1 MKENIISREIKRIPV
16 IIFLILGL
24 LPEMIAQDT
33 TIVRGIIKNG
43 AGQPVSDVSVGIEG
57 SQELPSYTNES
68 GEFTIRATSTDV
80 YLNINPSSGYKQKRI
95 FLNERT
101 QLTIYLSANDVQS
114 GDDPVEIINQE
125 RIRRNIIAS
134 LDALDV
140 EDIHLTPAFSI
151 DQYLQGRVS
160 GMQVINRSGNLSGG
174 TTSFIRGVS
183 SINASSQPLYV
194 IDGIP
199 VSSFGLFNSNLE
211 GFSYNPL
218 LSLNPFD
225 VSRVTVVKDPVVT
238 AAYGSKASNGVILIE
253 TLDPSSTETSIDLD
267 IRTGY
272 SLAPGNK
279 IPQLDAIEHRTLV
292 NELLFSSG
300 MTEEASKDEFP
311 MLYPDRTA
319 YNYIDY
325 QHDTQWQD
333 YIFSDA
339 SFQNINVGVKGGDEI
354 ARYGLSFGYI
364 DGEGIIKNTGYEGYN
379 IRFIGLMNIF
389 SWLRMNTGVALSY
402 NNAQLKESGQVDE
415 TSPIL
420 AGLGKSPMLNP
431 FRYDNEGRELTILAE
446 VDELG
451 VSNPQAIIDNYEA
464 TNSNFNFNT
473 TIGLE
478 GTLSENL
485 LLNSNFGIAYN
496 LLKESNFMPNLGME
510 RYYDKEAYNVSKAA
524 SNKYNSFYNNTY
536 LKYSKSFSAYSK
548 LSSNTGMH
556 IQTNQ
561 YGFDWAL
568 TKNAQL
574 NDQYRTLQDG
584 TNNLREI
591 GGENRAWNW
600 LSIYEHVNY
609 SYKDKYLLALTLSAD
624 GSSRIGEEAAN
635 TIKVGNIPF
644 GIFYAA
650 GAGWRISEEFF
661 LKNSSWLEELKL
673 RISYGRSGN
682 DDVGETNASRNYAIL
697 RFRET
702 TGLYPALKNNKA
714 LTYETVDQL
723 NAGIDVSIF
732 GSRIMAKIDAYQS
745 VSSNLLVYSP
755 IDAYFGYDFQPAN
768 SGKMQNRG
776 MDINLF
782 MRLVDRSNL
791 KWDVLANF
799 SILRNKMLEIGGDR
813 IIDKIQGAEIANIVG
828 EKANSFY
835 GYVFE
840 GVYASKTDAEIVGYV
855 NDKAMPYG
863 GGDAIYADL
872 SGPDGVPDKII
883 NQYDKVVIGSPVPDH
898 FGGITSRLGYK
909 RWMFEVF
916 IYGVGGNEVFNY
928 IRYRNESMS
937 GLQNQSISVLNRWQY
952 SGQDTDVPRALYD
965 DPIGNSA
972 FSTRWIEDGSYLR
985 IKNISLSYTI
995 PDQFLAFRNA
1005 QFYVTASNLF
1015 TFSNY
1020 LGYDPEFSI
1029 SRANVG
1035 QGIDYG
1041 LTPQARQ
1048 FIVGIKLGL

>member
-1 MKENIISREIKRIPV
+1 MKENIISRKLQRIPV
-16 IIFLILGL
+16 IILLILCL
-24 LPEMIAQDT
+24 LPELTAQDT
-33 TIVRGIIKNG
+33 TIIRGIIKNG
-43 AGQPVSDVSVGIEG
+43 AGQPVSDVSVGVEG
-57 SQELPSYTNES
+57 SQELPSYTNAR
-68 GEFTIRATSTDV
+68 GEFTIKATSTDV
-80 YLNINPSSGYKQKRI
+80 YLNVNPSSGYKPKRV
-95 FLNERT
+95 FLNDRT
-101 QLTIYLSANDVQS
+101 QLTVYLSANEVLS
-114 GDDPVEIINQE
+114 GDDPVAIISQE
-125 RIRRNIIAS
+125 RKRRDIVATF
-134 LDALDV
+134 DALDV
-140 EDIHLTPAFSI
+140 NDIQLTPSFSI
-151 DQYLQGRVS
+151 GQYLQGRVS
-160 GMQVINRSGNLSGG
+160 GMQVINRSGNPVSG

-183 SINASSQPLYV
+183 SSNTSSQPLYV
-194 IDGIP
+194 VDGIP

-211 GFSYNPL
+211 GFAYNPL

-225 VSRVTVVKDPVVT
+225 VSRVTVVKDPIAT
-238 AAYGSKASNGVILIE
+238 AAYGSKASNGVIFIK
-253 TLDPSSTETSIDLD
+253 TLDPSTTQTSIDLD

-279 IPQLDAIEHRTLV
+279 IPQLDAIGHKTLV

-300 MTEEASKDEFP
+300 MTEEASKENYP
-311 MLYPDRTA
+311 MLYPDRTE

-325 QHDTQWQD
+325 QHDTRWQD
-333 YIFSDA
+333 LIFSDA
-339 SFQNINVGVKGGDEI
+339 SFRQINVGVKGGDEI
-354 ARYGLSFGYI
+354 ARYGLSFGYV
-364 DGEGIIKNTGYEGYN
+364 DGEGIIKKTGYQGYN

-389 SWLRMNTGVALSY
+389 SWLRMNTGVSLSY
-402 NNAQLKESGQVDE
+402 NNAQLKESGQVDQ

-431 FRYDNEGRELTILAE
+431 FRYDNEGRELTILAN

-464 TNSNFNFNT
+464 GNSNFNFNT

-478 GTLSENL
+478 GTLREDL
-485 LLNSNFGIAYN
+485 FLNSKFGISYN
-496 LLKESNFMPNLGME
+496 LLKESIFMPNLGME
-510 RYYDKEAYNVSKAA
+510 LYYNKEAYNVSKAA

-536 LKYSKSFSAYSK
+536 LLYNKSFGKHSK
-548 LSSNTGMH
+548 LTSNTGIH

-561 YGFDWAL
+561 YEFDWAL
-568 TKNAQL
+568 TKNSQL
-574 NDQYRTLQDG
+574 NDQYRLLQDG

-600 LSIYEHVNY
+600 LSVYENVNY

-624 GSSRIGEEAAN
+624 GSSRVGDEAAN
-635 TIKVGNIPF
+635 TLMVGNIPF
-644 GIFYAA
+644 GIFYAT
-650 GAGWRISEEFF
+650 GAGWRISEESF
-661 LKNSSWLEELKL
+661 LKNSSWLEELKV

-682 DDVGETNASRNYAIL
+682 DDIGETNASRNYAIL

-702 TGLYPALKNNKA
+702 TGLYPAIKSNAA
-714 LTYETVDQL
+714 LTYETVDKI
-723 NAGIDVSIF
+723 NAGIDLAVL

-745 VSSNLLVYSP
+745 VSSQLLVYTP
-755 IDAYFGYDFQPAN
+755 IEAYFGYDFQPDN
-768 SGKMQNRG
+768 SGKIQNRG
-776 MDINLF
+776 LDFNLF
-782 MRLVDRSNL
+782 LRIIDNPNL
-791 KWDVLANF
+791 KWDLQANY
-799 SILRNKMLEIGGDR
+799 SILRNEILEIGGDR
-813 IIDKIQGAEIANIVG
+813 IVNNIQGAEIANIVG
-828 EKANSFY
+828 EQANSFY
-835 GYVFE
+835 GYIFE
-840 GVYASKTDAEIVGYV
+840 GVFSSNTEAENMGYV

-883 NQYDKVVIGSPVPDH
+883 NQYDKVVMGSPVPDH

-916 IYGVGGNEVFNY
+916 VYGVGGNEVYNY

-937 GLQNQSISVLNRWQY
+937 GLENQSISVLNRWQY
-952 SGQDTDVPRALYD
+952 NGQETDVPRALLN

-1041 LTPQARQ
+1041 LMPQARQ

>member
-1 MKENIISREIKRIPV
+1 MKENIITNKIKRIPV
-16 IIFLILGL
+16 LLFLLLGL
-24 LPEMIAQDT
+24 LPELIAQDSIPVT
-33 TIVRGIIKNG
+33 GIIRNG

-57 SQELPSYTNES
+57 SSDLPSYTSES
-68 GEFTIRATSTDV
+68 GEFTLKAASTDV
-80 YLNINPSSGYKQKRI
+80 FLNINPSSGYKQKRVY
-95 FLNERT
+95 LNKRT
-101 QLTIYLSANDVQS
+101 SLTVYLTSNDIPS
-114 GDDPVEIINQE
+114 GDDPVRLLSQE
-125 RIRRNIIAS
+125 YKRRNVIS
-134 LDALDV
+134 SMDALEIDG
-140 EDIHLTPAFSI
+140 IQHTPAFSLGS
-151 DQYLQGRVS
+151 YLQGRVS
-160 GMQVINRSGNLSGG
+160 GMQVINRSGDPSSGS
-174 TTSFIRGVS
+174 TSFIRGVS

-218 LSLNPFD
+218 LSLNTLD
-225 VSRVTVVKDPVVT
+225 ISKVTVVKDPIIS
-238 AAYGSKASNGVILIE
+238 AAYGSKGSNGVILIE
-253 TLDPSSTETSIDLD
+253 TLDPSTTQTSIDLD

-272 SLAPGNK
+272 SLAPDNK
-279 IPQLDAIEHRTLV
+279 IPQLDAFEHRALV

-300 MTEEASKDEFP
+300 MTEEAAKENYP
-311 MLYPDRTA
+311 MLFPDRTE

-333 YIFSDA
+333 LIFSDA

-354 ARYGLSFGYI
+354 ARYGLSFGYL
-364 DGEGIIKNTGYEGYN
+364 DGQGIIKNTGYQGYN

-389 SWLRMNTGVALSY
+389 SWLRMNTGVSLSY
-402 NNAQLKESGQVDE
+402 NSAQLKESGQVDQ

-420 AGLGKSPMLNP
+420 AGLGKAPMLNP
-431 FRYDNEGRELTILAE
+431 FSYDNEGRELTLLAE

-464 TNSNFNFNT
+464 GNTNFNFNT

-478 GTLSENL
+478 GTLGKNL
-485 LLNSNFGIAYN
+485 LLNSKFGITYN
-496 LLKESNFMPNLGME
+496 LLKESIFMPNVGME
-510 RYYDKEAYNVSKAA
+510 HYYNQEAYNVSKAG

-536 LKYSKSFSAYSK
+536 LRYSKSFSEYSR
-548 LSSNTGMH
+548 LTSNSGVH
-556 IQTNQ
+556 VQTNQ
-561 YGFDWAL
+561 YGYDWAL
-568 TKNAQL
+568 TKNSQM
-574 NDQYRTLQDG
+574 NDQYRMLQDG

-600 LSIYEHVNY
+600 LSVYENVNY
-609 SYKDKYLLALTLSAD
+609 SYRDKYLLALTLSVD
-624 GSSRIGEEAAN
+624 GSSRVGENAVN

-644 GIFYAA
+644 GLFYAA
-650 GAGWRISEEFF
+650 GAGWRISEESF
-661 LKNSSWLEELKL
+661 LKNISWLEELKV
-673 RISYGRSGN
+673 RVSYGRSGN
-682 DDVGETNASRNYAIL
+682 DDIGETNATRNYAIM

-702 TGLYPALKNNKA
+702 TGFYPAIKNNKE
-714 LTYETVDQL
+714 LTYETIDQI
-723 NAGIDVSIF
+723 NAGVDLSLL

-745 VSSNLLVYSP
+745 ISNNLLVYSP
-755 IDAYFGYDFQPAN
+755 IDAYFGYDFQPDN
-768 SGKMQNRG
+768 SGKIQNMG
-776 MDINLF
+776 IDINLF
-782 MRLVDRSNL
+782 LRVVDHSNL
-791 KWDVLANF
+791 KWDLQANY
-799 SILRNKMLEIGGDR
+799 SILRNKVLEIGGDR
-813 IIDKIQGAEIANIVG
+813 IVNELQGAEIANTVG
-828 EKANSFY
+828 EQANSFY
-835 GYVFE
+835 GYIYE
-840 GVYASKTDAEIVGYV
+840 GVYASRTDAEEIGYV
-855 NDKAMPYG
+855 NDKNMPYR

-872 SGPDGVPDKII
+872 SGPEGVPDQII

-898 FGGITSRLGYK
+898 FGGITSRLRYK

-952 SGQDTDVPRALYD
+952 SGQDTDVPRASYD
-965 DPIGNSA
+965 DPIGNSS

-985 IKNISLSYTI
+985 VKNISLSYTI

-1005 QFYVTASNLF
+1005 QFYITASNLF

-1029 SRANVG
+1029 ARSNIG